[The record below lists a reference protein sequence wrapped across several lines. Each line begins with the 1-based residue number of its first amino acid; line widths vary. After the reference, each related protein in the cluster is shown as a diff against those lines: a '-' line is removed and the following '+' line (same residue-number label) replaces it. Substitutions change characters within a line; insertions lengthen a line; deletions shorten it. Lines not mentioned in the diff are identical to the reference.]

1 MLSIFPT
8 AVRQHIH
15 TLRMREAPSLR
26 AADIRSRLLPFAAFH
41 DMARDEAVRGLLAFV
56 MGQGLLPALRHVS
69 LEGVDFKNPDVD
81 LLARV
86 LVDRQRLST
95 VPGEEKISLC
105 LQHCLMDLDSIRRL
119 QDRLGPDAV
128 DIT

>member
-1 MLSIFPT
+1 
-8 AVRQHIH
+8 
-15 TLRMREAPSLR
+15 
-26 AADIRSRLLPFAAFH
+26 
-41 DMARDEAVRGLLAFV
+41 MARDEAVRGLLAFV